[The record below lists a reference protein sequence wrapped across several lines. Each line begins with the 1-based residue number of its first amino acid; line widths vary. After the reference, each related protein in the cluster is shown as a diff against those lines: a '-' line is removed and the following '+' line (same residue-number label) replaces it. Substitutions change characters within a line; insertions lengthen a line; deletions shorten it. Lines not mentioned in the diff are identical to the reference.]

1 MSVNLDRRGFVGTAA
16 ADDWRAQAVPKAPDL
31 PSDALFTISVIREL
45 RLCDLG
51 GDCGSGGFHQL
62 LLDMRVSVG

>member
-1 MSVNLDRRGFVGTAA
+1 MSANLHRRFFMCPAA
-16 ADDWRAQAVPKAPDL
+16 KNDLHAQAVPKSPNL
-31 PSDALFTISVIREL
+31 PSDAGFTISVIREL

-51 GDCGSGGFHQL
+51 GDCGSGGFRRL